1 MRYYL
6 HGKRFGRLT
15 VIGMVG
21 QTESQ
26 KVIWECKCDC
36 GTITQAT
43 ASALMSGHKK
53 SCGCLKR
60 ESHAEDLKGLRF
72 GRLIVKRR
80 AGTTEDRKALWRC
93 KCDCGKLTTVRSSD
107 LKSGNT
113 KSCGCL
119 HAHLATKNLMTGGY
133 WNERK

>member
-133 WNERK
+133 WHECY

>member
-36 GTITQAT
+36 GKTTQAT

-72 GRLIVKRR
+72 GRLTVKRR

-119 HAHLATKNLMTGGY
+119 HSHLASKNLMTGGY
-133 WNERK
+133 WNESC

>member
-6 HGKRFGRLT
+6 TGMKFGRLT
-15 VIGMVG
+15 AIHMVG
-21 QTESQ
+21 KTASQ
-26 KVIWECKCDC
+26 AVIWECKCDC

-43 ASALMSGHKK
+43 ASSLVKGHKK

-60 ESHAEDLKGLRF
+60 ESHAEDLKGQRF
-72 GRLIVKRR
+72 GYLTVKKRV
-80 AGTTEDRKALWRC
+80 GTSEDRKALWRC

-113 KSCGCL
+113 KSCGCM
-119 HAHLATKNLMTGGY
+119 HTNMATKNLMVGGY
-133 WNERK
+133 WNECK